1 MDRRTFLCSSVA
13 AACLGGAGLRCTGPV
28 GNLFKISL
36 AEWSLN
42 RSLFAGQVNHL
53 DFPGI
58 AKQNF
63 GIDGV
68 EYVNQFFMDKA
79 EDRDYLGEMK
89 KRCADLGVRS
99 VLIMCDN
106 EGRLGDPDEAARVQ
120 TVENHYKWVEA
131 AKFLG
136 CHSIRVNAYS
146 EGSYEEQ
153 QKLVVDGL
161 HRLAEF
167 ADQHQINV
175 LIENHGGF
183 SSNGKWLAGV
193 MNKVAHV
200 RVGTLPDFGNF
211 QISAD
216 EWYDRYLGVEEMMP
230 FAKAVSAKSSEFS
243 QEGEEVRSDYLRLM
257 RIVAR
262 SGYRGYVGI
271 EYSGTQLSEMD
282 GIAATKRLLERC
294 RQKLVK
300 EYPKFAEKESAA
312 KAS

>member
-1 MDRRTFLCSSVA
+1 MKRRAFLRNSMA
-13 AACLGGAGLRCTGPV
+13 AACLTSAGVGLSCTRPFGK
-28 GNLFKISL
+28 LFKISL

-42 RSLFAGQVNHL
+42 RSLFAGQIDHL

-89 KRCADLGVRS
+89 KRCGDLGVKS

-106 EGRLGDPDEAARVQ
+106 EGRLGDPDETARVQ
-120 TVENHYKWVEA
+120 TVENHYKWIEA

-136 CHSIRVNAYS
+136 CHSIRVNAFS
-146 EGSYEEQ
+146 EGSFEEQ
-153 QKLVVDGL
+153 QNLVADGL
-161 HRLAEF
+161 RRLAEF
-167 ADQHQINV
+167 ADQRRMNV
-175 LIENHGGF
+175 LIENHGGY
-183 SSNGKWLAGV
+183 SSNGKWLTGV

-216 EWYDRYLGVEEMMP
+216 EWYDRYLGVEEMMA
-230 FAKAVSAKSSEFS
+230 FAKAISAKTSEFT
-243 QEGEEVRSDYLRLM
+243 QEGEEVRTDYLRMM

-271 EYSGTQLSEMD
+271 EYSGPQLSEME

-294 RQKLVK
+294 HEKLLK
-300 EYPKFAEKESAA
+300 EYPKFVEI
-312 KAS
+312 

>member
-1 MDRRTFLCSSVA
+1 MNRRTFLKKSVT
-13 AACLGGAGLRCTGPV
+13 AACLTSAGVGLSCTRPFGK
-28 GNLFKISL
+28 LFKISL

-42 RSLFAGQVNHL
+42 RSLFAGEINHL

-89 KRCADLGVRS
+89 KRCGDLGVKS
-99 VLIMCDN
+99 LLIMCDN
-106 EGRLGDPDEAARVQ
+106 EGRLGDPDAAVRAQ

-136 CHSIRVNAYS
+136 CRSIRVNAYS

-153 QKLVVDGL
+153 QKLVADGL
-161 HRLAEF
+161 RRLAEF
-167 ADQHQINV
+167 ANPHRINV
-175 LIENHGGF
+175 LIENHGGY
-183 SSNGKWLAGV
+183 SSNGQWLTGV
-193 MNKVAHV
+193 MNQVAHP

-211 QISAD
+211 QLGVD
-216 EWYDRYLGVEEMMP
+216 EWYDRYLGVEELMP
-230 FAKAVSAKSSEFS
+230 FAMAVSAKSSEFS

-262 SGYRGYVGI
+262 AGYRGYVGI
-271 EYSGTQLSEMD
+271 EYSGEQFSEME
-282 GIAATKRLLERC
+282 GIAATKRLLERVH
-294 RQKLVK
+294 QKLLA
-300 EYPKFAEKESAA
+300 EYPKFDEA
-312 KAS
+312 